1 MRNLI
6 AFALICGLYSQS
18 TFGQAFFS
26 VQWEVTEPT
35 ESFREAAGT
44 GFGAK
49 ATYAYF
55 TTSRFALTGSVGY
68 VKWGPRVNFPLNNEY
83 KFIVIPIHIGMELLL
98 SKGIVAP
105 YVGVSMGMDYVRI
118 RGIAP
123 NTTIYSD
130 SNELKF
136 GLSPHVGVGLHVAG
150 PVGINLTGAYNVT
163 YTSDRPSKYFGLNA
177 GLAFGF

>member
-1 MRNLI
+1 MKNCV
-6 AFALICGLYSQS
+6 ALAMICLLYSQAS
-18 TFGQAFFS
+18 FTQTFFS

-44 GFGAK
+44 GFGVR

-55 TTSRFALTGSVGY
+55 TTSHFALTGSAGY
-68 VKWGPRVNFPLNNEY
+68 VKWGPRVNLPLNNDY
-83 KFIVIPIHIGMELLL
+83 KFIVIPVHVGMKFLL
-98 SKGIVAP
+98 SKGVVAP
-105 YVGVSMGMDYVRI
+105 YVGLSLGMDYVRS

-123 NTTIYSD
+123 NATIYRD

-136 GLSPHVGVGLHVAG
+136 GFSPQVGTGFHIAG
-150 PVGINLTGAYNVT
+150 PVGINLTGAYNIV
-163 YTSDRPSKYFGLNA
+163 YTTGKPSKYFGLNA